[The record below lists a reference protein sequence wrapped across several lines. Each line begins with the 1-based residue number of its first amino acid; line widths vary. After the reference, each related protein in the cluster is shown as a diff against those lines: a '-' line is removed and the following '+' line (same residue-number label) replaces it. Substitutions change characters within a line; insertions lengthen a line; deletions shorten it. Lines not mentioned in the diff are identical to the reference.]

1 MAIYKKFDPDND
13 IVINQAQQLTSGLWS
28 SGTGTL
34 TTFFTGSTQ
43 SGSSGAY
50 YYDVYKTDPASDS
63 AAEIQYGV
71 TYGNYAGSGSILTHA
86 GTDNGASKAM
96 YSQFANLL
104 LAPQVSRF
112 TMKDTTIVNSIYMIS
127 VNRARMREKLDPG
140 NWELHLSGSGNKKI
154 KLIDD
159 SGATSTTTVDT
170 GGRVYNIVSGS
181 IATGTAVTYKTA
193 VLETASGSYG
203 LYYPDMGI
211 YILNAS
217 RLDAPGADGLTLGT
231 VTGSNV
237 NNNNS
242 QKLFQAMKDG
252 LKFEARREE
261 NVSST
266 HYFCR
271 VYNKEFNFS
280 ANPTF
285 FTASDGTMT
294 NTSFVNDP
302 KSFITTVGLYN
313 DTNDLVAVA
322 KMSKPLMK
330 SFSREA
336 IIKIKLDF

>member
-1 MAIYKKFDPDND
+1 MAIYKNFDPNND

-28 SGTGTL
+28 TGTGTL
-34 TTFFTGSTQ
+34 TTFFTSSTQ

-50 YYDVYKTDPASDS
+50 FYDVYKTNPATDTE
-63 AAEIQYGV
+63 AEVQFGV
-71 TYGNYAGSGSILTHA
+71 SYGNYVGSGSILTHS
-86 GTDNGASKAM
+86 GTDNGPSKAM
-96 YSQFANLL
+96 YSQFANQL
-104 LAPQVSRF
+104 LAPQVWRF
-112 TMKDTTIVNSIYMIS
+112 TMGDGTLVNSIYMIS

-140 NWELHLSGSGNKKI
+140 NWELWLSGSASKKI

-159 SGATSTTTVDT
+159 SGATTTTTVDT

-181 IATGTAVTYKTA
+181 IASGTAVVYKTA
-193 VLETASGSYG
+193 ALETASGSYG

-211 YILNAS
+211 YVLNAS
-217 RLDAPGADGLTLGT
+217 RLDAPGADGLALGT

-242 QKLFQAMKDG
+242 RKLFQAMKTG

-271 VYNKEFNFS
+271 VMNKEFNFS

-294 NTSFVNDP
+294 NTSFVGDP
-302 KSFITTVGLYN
+302 KTYITSVGLYN
-313 DTNDLVAVA
+313 ENNDLVAVA
-322 KMSKPLMK
+322 KVSKPLLK

>member
-1 MAIYKKFDPDND
+1 MAIYKKFDPNND

-28 SGTGTL
+28 TGTGTL

-43 SGSSGAY
+43 SGSSGQY
-50 YYDVYKTDPASDS
+50 YYDISKTDPAVDS
-63 AAEIQYGV
+63 EYEVQFGV
-71 TYGNYAGSGSILTHA
+71 TYGNYVGSGSILTHA

-96 YSQFANLL
+96 YSQFANILL
-104 LAPQVSRF
+104 GPQISRF
-112 TMKDTTIVNSIYMIS
+112 TVAPSTVVDSIYMIS
-127 VNRARMREKLDPG
+127 VNRARTREKLDPG
-140 NWELHLSGSGNKKI
+140 NWELHLQTAGGHV

-159 SGATSTTTVDT
+159 SGATTTNTVDS

-181 IATGTAVTYKTA
+181 IASGTAVINTTA
-193 VLETASGSYG
+193 ANETASGSYG

-211 YILNAS
+211 FIFNGN
-217 RLDAPGADGLTLGT
+217 RLDAPNDLAMGTTLT
-231 VTGSNV
+231 SNING
-237 NNNNS
+237 NNA
-242 QKLFQAMKDG
+242 QKLYNAIKTG
-252 LKFEARREE
+252 AYFEARREE

-294 NTSFVNDP
+294 NSDFVNDP
-302 KSFITTVGLYN
+302 KTYITSVGLYN
-313 DTNDLVAVA
+313 DNNDLVAVA
-322 KMSKPLMK
+322 KMSKPLLK

-336 IIKIKLDF
+336 IVKVKLDF